1 MFNITSFFAFKS
13 KAPKKV
19 IITFTGG
26 MGAQI
31 LSAAIY
37 FSMRN
42 SGKEVYADLTYFD
55 TPESIAIE
63 GQIGQPSHWA
73 WQLKPFGLMPSDFE
87 SYTGEKVASEDLIV
101 DGSRKIS
108 LALSALQSKDVQ
120 RYFPI
125 ANSTD
130 DIYDFDGT
138 SYVCVHIR
146 RGDYLNV
153 ASHLISDEV
162 FLESTHKFSS
172 LCETLVVV
180 SDSSISQ
187 SLKNNFCNQYK
198 NCVFLD
204 SIDAISTHYLMRKA
218 SVLICSNSQFSLT
231 AGALNTTGLVLIP
244 KYWGD
249 ADGITKTIGL
259 FGHFQTLSGCE

>member
-1 MFNITSFFAFKS
+1 MFNITSPFVFKP
-13 KAPKKV
+13 KTPKKV
-19 IITFTGG
+19 IVTFTGG

-31 LSAAIY
+31 LSSAIY
-37 FSMRN
+37 FSMKN
-42 SGKEVYADLTYFD
+42 SDKEVYADLSYFD
-55 TPESIAIE
+55 APESIAIE

-73 WQLKPFGLMPSDFE
+73 WQLKPFGLMPSDFQ
-87 SYTGEKVASEDLIV
+87 SYAGEKVASEDLIV

-125 ANSTD
+125 TNPTHD
-130 DIYDFDGT
+130 TYDFDGT
-138 SYVCVHIR
+138 NYACVHIR

-153 ASHLISDEV
+153 ASHLIPDAV

-187 SLKNNFCNQYK
+187 ALKNNFSNQYK

-204 SIDAISTHYLMRKA
+204 NIDAISTHYLMRKA

-231 AGALNTTGLVLIP
+231 AAALNTTGLVLIP
-244 KYWGD
+244 KNWGD
-249 ADGITKTIGL
+249 SGDIAETISL
-259 FGHFQTLSGCE
+259 FGHFQTLSTCE

>member
-1 MFNITSFFAFKS
+1 MFNITSLFAFKS

-87 SYTGEKVASEDLIV
+87 SYTGKKAASEDLIV

-125 ANSTD
+125 AEPTD
-130 DIYDFDGT
+130 DSYDFDWT
-138 SYVCVHIR
+138 NYVCVHIR

-153 ASHLISDEV
+153 ASHLILDEV

-172 LCETLVVV
+172 LCDTLVVV

-187 SLKNNFCNQYK
+187 SLQNNFCNQYK

-204 SIDAISTHYLMRKA
+204 NIDAISTHYLMRKA
-218 SVLICSNSQFSLT
+218 SILICSNSQFSLT
-231 AGALNTTGLVLIP
+231 AATLNTTGLVLIS
-244 KYWGD
+244 KNWGD
-249 ADGITKTIGL
+249 ADGIAKTIGL
-259 FGHFQTLSGCE
+259 FGHFQTLSTRE

>member
-1 MFNITSFFAFKS
+1 MFNITSLFAFKS

-42 SGKEVYADLTYFD
+42 AGKEVYADLTYFD

-87 SYTGEKVASEDLIV
+87 SYAGEKVASEDLIV

-108 LALSALQSKDVQ
+108 LALNALQSKDIQ
-120 RYFPI
+120 HYFPI
-125 ANSTD
+125 ANPTTT
-130 DIYDFDGT
+130 YDFDGT
-138 SYVCVHIR
+138 NYVCVHIR

-172 LCETLVVV
+172 LCDTLVVV

-187 SLKNNFCNQYK
+187 SLKNNFYNQYK

-204 SIDAISTHYLMRKA
+204 NIDAISTHYLMRKA

-231 AGALNTTGLVLIP
+231 AAALNTTGLVLIP
-244 KYWGD
+244 KNWGD
-249 ADGITKTIGL
+249 ADGIAKTIGL
-259 FGHFQTLSGCE
+259 FGHFQTLSTCQ

>member
-1 MFNITSFFAFKS
+1 MFNITSLFAFKS
-13 KAPKKV
+13 KTPKKV
-19 IITFTGG
+19 IVTFTGG

-55 TPESIAIE
+55 KPESIAIE

-87 SYTGEKVASEDLIV
+87 SYTGKKAAREDLIV

-120 RYFPI
+120 HYFPI
-125 ANSTD
+125 TNPTD
-130 DIYDFDGT
+130 DAYGLNGT
-138 SYVCVHIR
+138 NYVCVHIR

-153 ASHLISDEV
+153 ASHLISDAV

-187 SLKNNFCNQYK
+187 SLKNNFCNQFK

-204 SIDAISTHYLMRKA
+204 NIDAISTHCLMRKA

-231 AGALNTTGLVLIP
+231 AAALNTTGLVLIP
-244 KYWGD
+244 KNWGD
-249 ADGITKTIGL
+249 AGDIAETISL
-259 FGHFQTLSGCE
+259 FGHFQTLSTCE

>member
-13 KAPKKV
+13 KTPKKV

-37 FSMRN
+37 FSMKN

-87 SYTGEKVASEDLIV
+87 SYTGKKAASEDLIV

-108 LALSALQSKDVQ
+108 LA
-120 RYFPI
+120 
-125 ANSTD
+125 
-130 DIYDFDGT
+130 
-138 SYVCVHIR
+138 
-146 RGDYLNV
+146 
-153 ASHLISDEV
+153 
-162 FLESTHKFSS
+162 
-172 LCETLVVV
+172 
-180 SDSSISQ
+180 
-187 SLKNNFCNQYK
+187 
-198 NCVFLD
+198 
-204 SIDAISTHYLMRKA
+204 
-218 SVLICSNSQFSLT
+218 
-231 AGALNTTGLVLIP
+231 
-244 KYWGD
+244 
-249 ADGITKTIGL
+249 
-259 FGHFQTLSGCE
+259 

>member
-1 MFNITSFFAFKS
+1 MFNITSLFAFKS
-13 KAPKKV
+13 KTPKKV
-19 IITFTGG
+19 IVTFTGG

-55 TPESIAIE
+55 TPENIAIE

-87 SYTGEKVASEDLIV
+87 SYTGKKAAREDLIV

-108 LALSALQSKDVQ
+108 LALSALQSKSVQ
-120 RYFPI
+120 QYFPI
-125 ANSTD
+125 ANLTTNTF
-130 DIYDFDGT
+130 DFEGAN
-138 SYVCVHIR
+138 YVCVHIR

-153 ASHLISDEV
+153 ASHLIPDAV
-162 FLESTHKFSS
+162 FLKFTHKFSP

-187 SLKNNFCNQYK
+187 SLKNNFCNQFK

-204 SIDAISTHYLMRKA
+204 NIDAITTHCLMRKA

-231 AGALNTTGLVLIP
+231 AAALNTTGLVLIP
-244 KYWGD
+244 KNWGD
-249 ADGITKTIGL
+249 SGDIAETISL
-259 FGHFQTLSGCE
+259 FGHFQTLSTCE

>member
-1 MFNITSFFAFKS
+1 MFNITSLFTFKS

-42 SGKEVYADLTYFD
+42 SGKVVYADLTYFD

-87 SYTGEKVASEDLIV
+87 SYTGEKAASEDLIV

-108 LALSALQSKDVQ
+108 LALSALQSEDVQ

-130 DIYDFDGT
+130 DTYDFDGT
-138 SYVCVHIR
+138 NYVCVHIR

-162 FLESTHKFSS
+162 FLESTYKLSS

-187 SLKNNFCNQYK
+187 SLKNDFCNQYK

-204 SIDAISTHYLMRKA
+204 NIDAISTHYLMRKA

-231 AGALNTTGLVLIP
+231 AAALNTTGLVLIP
-244 KYWGD
+244 KNWGD
-249 ADGITKTIGL
+249 ADGIAKTIGL
-259 FGHFQTLSGCE
+259 FGHFQTLSTHQ